1 MAARN
6 DYAKKST
13 SRRSPRNTAR
23 QKQSGKK
30 VVPGWLWLLAG
41 LAIGLFV
48 AFLVSISEQGIIQ
61 NPTTIIKKPTATI
74 EKKAPQKSAGR
85 PDPKI
90 KRESRSAPEGVKFD
104 FYHILPE
111 MEVAI
116 PKEEIERGQRS
127 HAKPVQYFIQ
137 VGSFKNNRD
146 AESRRAE
153 LFLLNF
159 EPSVQT
165 VTIDG
170 KQSWHRVR
178 LGPFMDRRKLD
189 LAQRRLQDNDI
200 DFITLKER
208 K

>member
-1 MAARN
+1 MVARK
-6 DYAKKST
+6 DYAKKSAP
-13 SRRSPRNTAR
+13 RGGPRNTQRHKAGTR
-23 QKQSGKK
+23 KP
-30 VVPGWLWLLAG
+30 VAGWVWLLAG
-41 LAIGLFV
+41 LSIGLFI
-48 AFLVSISEQGIIQ
+48 AFLVTISEQGSKQQPVAAIQ
-61 NPTTIIKKPTATI
+61 KKKI
-74 EKKAPQKSAGR
+74 VKSGGR
-85 PDPKI
+85 PDPK
-90 KRESRSAPEGVKFD
+90 KSTESRKREGVKFD

-116 PKEEIERGQRS
+116 PKEEIETGRKDNTPLS
-127 HAKPVQYFIQ
+127 QYVIQ
-137 VGSFKNNRD
+137 VGSFKNAAD

-170 KQSWHRVR
+170 NQSWHRVR
-178 LGPFMDRRKLD
+178 LGPFIDRRKLD
-189 LAQRRLQDNDI
+189 LAQRRLQNSDI